1 LEGQAIQMSIVSKLE
16 QLACP
21 ERALIV
27 LSRNPQKSFGFVF
40 EMAAKIVN
48 IATKLATSGVVK
60 TC

>member
-1 LEGQAIQMSIVSKLE
+1 MSIVSKLE

-27 LSRNPQKSFGFVF
+27 LSRNLQKSFGFVF

>member
-1 LEGQAIQMSIVSKLE
+1 MSIVSKLE

-27 LSRNPQKSFGFVF
+27 LSLNLQKSFGFVF
-40 EMAAKIVN
+40 EKAAKIGN